1 MFARVVG
8 APSSRDAGTRDGGSG
23 VARAKHP
30 GVRAK
35 TPGCARAKTPGS
47 RATRDEGNDPNRHR
61 GDECANG

>member
-30 GVRAK
+30 GVRA
-35 TPGCARAKTPGS
+35 RS
-47 RATRDEGNDPNRHR
+47 ENTRK
-61 GDECANG
+61 

>member
-30 GVRAK
+30 GVRARN
-35 TPGCARAKTPGS
+35 TRVCAREN
-47 RATRDEGNDPNRHR
+47 TRK
-61 GDECANG
+61 

>member
-30 GVRAK
+30 GVRARK
-35 TPGCARAKTPGS
+35 HPEVG
-47 RATRDEGNDPNRHR
+47 TRDEGNDPNRHR

>member
-30 GVRAK
+30 GVRARK
-35 TPGCARAKTPGS
+35 HPGVRARKHPEVGP
-47 RATRDEGNDPNRHR
+47 RATRGTIQTDTAATN
-61 GDECANG
+61 A

>member
-30 GVRAK
+30 GVRARK
-35 TPGCARAKTPGS
+35 YPDVGFTQ
-47 RATRDEGNDPNRHR
+47 RATRGTIQTDTAATN
-61 GDECANG
+61 A